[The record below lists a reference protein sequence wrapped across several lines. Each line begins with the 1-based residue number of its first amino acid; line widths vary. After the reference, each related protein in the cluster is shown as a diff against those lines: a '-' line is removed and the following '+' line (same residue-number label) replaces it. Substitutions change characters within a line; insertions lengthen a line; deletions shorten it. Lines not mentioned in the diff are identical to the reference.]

1 MKNERGALHLEVL
14 CALPGRLRVR
24 LEKPVDCSKAAT
36 ALPGVRECRFNERV
50 GTLLCLF
57 DEHAVD
63 VETLI
68 ARLAAVYARK
78 TGAALLHI
86 KRSEEPGFR
95 LPPSGALAL
104 GCIAADGV
112 LTLAA
117 SPLTRFS
124 RWLSA
129 GATLAARHRAR
140 LCRTAPARQ
149 LRPEVMSV
157 VYLINAIGKENG
169 VRASLV
175 AWVLT
180 FGRHLIPHAPREQV
194 YLVHNGVEK
203 TTLTPLR
210 GGGDGKAFAAS
221 LLQRGAE
228 MMLPR
233 ASKSARDQPPR
244 Q

>member
-86 KRSEEPGFR
+86 KR
-95 LPPSGALAL
+95 
-104 GCIAADGV
+104 
-112 LTLAA
+112 LTLRVTA
-117 SPLTRFS
+117 FGS
-124 RWLSA
+124 R
-129 GATLAARHRAR
+129 G
-140 LCRTAPARQ
+140 
-149 LRPEVMSV
+149 
-157 VYLINAIGKENG
+157 
-169 VRASLV
+169 
-175 AWVLT
+175 
-180 FGRHLIPHAPREQV
+180 
-194 YLVHNGVEK
+194 
-203 TTLTPLR
+203 
-210 GGGDGKAFAAS
+210 
-221 LLQRGAE
+221 
-228 MMLPR
+228 
-233 ASKSARDQPPR
+233 
-244 Q
+244 

>member
-1 MKNERGALHLEVL
+1 MTVFGRSDHTPAVL
-14 CALPGRLRVR
+14 V
-24 LEKPVDCSKAAT
+24 
-36 ALPGVRECRFNERV
+36 LPGVRECRFNGRV
-50 GTLLCLF
+50 STLLCLF

-68 ARLAAVYARK
+68 ERLAAVYARK
-78 TGAALLHI
+78 AGATLLHV

-112 LTLAA
+112 LTLVA

-129 GATLAARHRAR
+129 GETLAAVTEHG
-140 LCRTAPARQ
+140 PAELH
-149 LRPEVMSV
+149 LRGSFDPEVMSV
-157 VYLINAIGKENG
+157 VYLINAIGKEDG

-180 FGRHLIPHAPREQV
+180 FGRHLIPRAPREQV
-194 YLVHNGVEK
+194 YLVRNGAERTV
-203 TTLTPLR
+203 LTPVR
-210 GGGDGKAFAAS
+210 SEGDSKIFAAS

-233 ASKSARDQPPR
+233 TLKIRT
-244 Q
+244 

>member
-24 LEKPVDCSKAAT
+24 LEKPVDCTPAVLV
-36 ALPGVRECRFNERV
+36 LPGVRECRFNGRV
-50 GTLLCLF
+50 STLLCLF

-68 ARLAAVYARK
+68 VRLAAVYARK
-78 TGAALLHI
+78 AGATLLHV

-112 LTLAA
+112 LTLVA

-129 GATLAARHRAR
+129 GATLAAVTEHGYAE
-140 LCRTAPARQ
+140 LH
-149 LRPEVMSV
+149 LRGSFDPEVMSV

-180 FGRHLIPHAPREQV
+180 FGRHLIPRAPREQV
-194 YLVHNGVEK
+194 YLVRNGAERTV
-203 TTLTPLR
+203 LTPVR
-210 GGGDGKAFAAS
+210 SEGDGKIFAAS

-233 ASKSARDQPPR
+233 TLKIRT
-244 Q
+244 

>member
-24 LEKPVDCSKAAT
+24 LEKPVDCSKAVA

-50 GTLLCLF
+50 ATLLCLF

-68 ARLAAVYARK
+68 VRLAAVYARK
-78 TGAALLHI
+78 AGATLLHV

-124 RWLSA
+124 RWLSV
-129 GATLAARHRAR
+129 GATL
-140 LCRTAPARQ
+140 TAVTEHGYAELH
-149 LRPEVMSV
+149 LRGSFDPEVMSV

-194 YLVHNGVEK
+194 YLVHNGVKK

-233 ASKSARDQPPR
+233 ALRFR
-244 Q
+244 V

>member
-104 GCIAADGV
+104 GCIAADGA

-129 GATLAARHRAR
+129 GATLAAVTEHGYAV
-140 LCRTAPARQ
+140 LH
-149 LRPEVMSV
+149 LRGSFDPEVMSV
-157 VYLINAIGKENG
+157 V
-169 VRASLV
+169 
-175 AWVLT
+175 
-180 FGRHLIPHAPREQV
+180 
-194 YLVHNGVEK
+194 
-203 TTLTPLR
+203 
-210 GGGDGKAFAAS
+210 
-221 LLQRGAE
+221 
-228 MMLPR
+228 
-233 ASKSARDQPPR
+233 
-244 Q
+244 

>member
-1 MKNERGALHLEVL
+1 M
-14 CALPGRLRVR
+14 RVR
-24 LEKPVDCSKAAT
+24 LEKPVDCTPAVL
-36 ALPGVRECRFNERV
+36 ALPGVRECRFNGRV

-68 ARLAAVYARK
+68 VRLAAVYARK
-78 TGAALLHI
+78 AGATLLHV

-129 GATLAARHRAR
+129 GATLAAVTEHGYAE
-140 LCRTAPARQ
+140 L
-149 LRPEVMSV
+149 
-157 VYLINAIGKENG
+157 
-169 VRASLV
+169 
-175 AWVLT
+175 
-180 FGRHLIPHAPREQV
+180 H
-194 YLVHNGVEK
+194 
-203 TTLTPLR
+203 LR
-210 GGGDGKAFAAS
+210 GSFDRK
-221 LLQRGAE
+221 
-228 MMLPR
+228 
-233 ASKSARDQPPR
+233 
-244 Q
+244 

>member
-24 LEKPVDCSKAAT
+24 LEKPVDCSKAVA

-50 GTLLCLF
+50 GTLLCLS

-104 GCIAADGV
+104 GCIAADGA

-129 GATLAARHRAR
+129 GATLAAVTEHGYAE
-140 LCRTAPARQ
+140 LHLRTA
-149 LRPEVMSV
+149 S
-157 VYLINAIGKENG
+157 G
-169 VRASLV
+169 
-175 AWVLT
+175 
-180 FGRHLIPHAPREQV
+180 
-194 YLVHNGVEK
+194 
-203 TTLTPLR
+203 
-210 GGGDGKAFAAS
+210 
-221 LLQRGAE
+221 
-228 MMLPR
+228 
-233 ASKSARDQPPR
+233 
-244 Q
+244 